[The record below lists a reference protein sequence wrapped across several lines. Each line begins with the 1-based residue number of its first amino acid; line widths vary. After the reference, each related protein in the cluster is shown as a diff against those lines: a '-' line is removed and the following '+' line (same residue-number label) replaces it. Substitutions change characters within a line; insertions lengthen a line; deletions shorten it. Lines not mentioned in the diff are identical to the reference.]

1 MLPSWPAAAEAA
13 EAAALP
19 VAWAAQT
26 ALLVVVLVQP
36 CTALL
41 LGPGEHMLP
50 LATLHCRCLQ
60 TLQCWMA
67 QSWMVQSWMVQ

>member
-13 EAAALP
+13 VAAALP

-26 ALLVVVLVQP
+26 ALLLLVVVQP
-36 CTALL
+36 CTALR
-41 LGPGEHMLP
+41 LGPAGVHTLP
-50 LATLHCRCLQ
+50 LATMHCRCLQ
-60 TLQCWMA
+60 TL

>member
-13 EAAALP
+13 VAAALP

-26 ALLVVVLVQP
+26 ALLVVVVQP

-41 LGPGEHMLP
+41 LGPGEHTLP

-60 TLQCWMA
+60 TLQ
-67 QSWMVQSWMVQ
+67 SWMVQSWMVQGWTVQ